1 MTPLTGDG
9 PGPTLAGVGRAG
21 PPVRGAIALKQV
33 GLDLA
38 VPPAQGV
45 VVLGM
50 HRSGTSLAAGLL
62 ELGGLRMCLQAD
74 LVEACWSNPT
84 GHRESRRLLAA
95 NDQLLAELGSAW
107 DRPPACDVSERLRAL
122 VPVLGESLRAEF
134 LASYPASGWIWKD
147 PRTAITLPFW
157 REVLPEF
164 AVVLM
169 LRNPL
174 EVAGSLE
181 RRNGLD
187 TKRSLELWES
197 YLSHAIAALSGLPV
211 MVSWYPSVL
220 TVPRAWVNR
229 VRDFLAG
236 HGLLPGPAD
245 WEAIEGLA
253 SRALH
258 HHRHDDIAVFAAD
271 AVTASQAGLYH
282 LLLQLPEQVDD
293 WPVRNVGA
301 RQVTSRPSSATASA
315 SASAT
320 AMATASAT
328 AEVADAPRVTPPGP
342 EPVRTV
348 WVAGFP
354 SRYGGADTELDHTI
368 DLWRSA
374 GFAVHLVPMFGA
386 TDEMVRSVIARG
398 CEVHAYRPGIFRD
411 RTVVSY
417 CNGEFLRLLP
427 EIVETGR
434 PGRVVWFNCMTW
446 PFENELRA
454 HEAGWIDVFGFVS
467 NYQESQLRPH
477 LERIA
482 PYKTFPY
489 RPYFNARRVPWQ
501 PREFAGIYGLGRISR
516 DDSAKFAPDTW
527 QIFDRVLVPANLR
540 KKVFILGHGPNA
552 AARIGLPPVGLD
564 WLTWSPDAIP
574 SADFYRRI
582 NTMIHKTGGSS
593 ESYCRVVV
601 EAYAHGVVPIVEDAY
616 ALPELVV
623 HGETGFRSSD
633 SDEMS
638 YLASV
643 LAFDERRHRAIAEA
657 GRRHL
662 EELVNQDAALRGWLE
677 VL

>member
-1 MTPLTGDG
+1 MGATVLER
-9 PGPTLAGVGRAG
+9 VGF
-21 PPVRGAIALKQV
+21 
-33 GLDLA
+33 DLA
-38 VPPAQGV
+38 APAQGV

-50 HRSGTSLAAGLL
+50 HRSGTSLAARLL
-62 ELGGLRMCLQAD
+62 ELGGLRMCPPAD
-74 LVEACWSNPT
+74 LVQVCWSNPT
-84 GHRESRRLLAA
+84 GHWESRRLLAA
-95 NDQLLAELGSAW
+95 NDKLLGELGSAW
-107 DRPPACDVSERLRAL
+107 DRPPADDAAERLRAL

-134 LASYPASGWIWKD
+134 LASYPVPGWIWKD

-157 REVLPEF
+157 RDVLPEL

-174 EVAGSLE
+174 EVAGSLQT
-181 RRNGLD
+181 RNGLD
-187 TKRSLELWES
+187 MKRSIELWES
-197 YLSHAIAALSGLPV
+197 YLTHAVTALSGLSV
-211 MVSWYPSVL
+211 VVSWYPSVL
-220 TVPRAWVNR
+220 AAPREWVGR
-229 VRDFLAG
+229 VREFLAR
-236 HGLLPGPAD
+236 HGLRPGPAD
-245 WEAIEGLA
+245 WQAIEDLA
-253 SRALH
+253 RPALR
-258 HHRHDDIAVFAAD
+258 HHRRDDVAVFADD
-271 AVTASQAGLYH
+271 AVTASQAELYH
-282 LLLQLPEQVDD
+282 LVLQLPELVDD
-293 WPVRNVGA
+293 WTVGDA
-301 RQVTSRPSSATASA
+301 GVTRVTSRPSSPAATPEFAG
-315 SASAT
+315 
-320 AMATASAT
+320 
-328 AEVADAPRVTPPGP
+328 APWVTSPG
-342 EPVRTV
+342 PVRTV

-386 TDEMVRSVIARG
+386 ADEMVRSVVARG
-398 CEVHAYRPGIFRD
+398 CEVHAYRPDIFRD
-411 RTVVSY
+411 RIVVSY

-427 EIVETGR
+427 EIVEAGR

-446 PFENELRA
+446 PFDNELRA

-467 NYQESQLRPH
+467 SYQESQLRPH

-482 PYKTFPY
+482 PYKTFEY
-489 RPYFNARRVPWQ
+489 RPYFNTRRVPWQ
-501 PREFAGIYGLGRISR
+501 PREFAGVYGLGRISR
-516 DDSAKFAPDTW
+516 DDAAKFAPDTW
-527 QIFDRVLVPANLR
+527 QIFDRVLVPTSLS
-540 KKVFILGHGPNA
+540 KKVFILGYGPNA
-552 AARIGLPPVGLD
+552 AARIGPAPAGLD

-574 SADFYRRI
+574 SAGFYHRI

-638 YLASV
+638 YFASV
-643 LAFDERRHRAIAEA
+643 LAFDEQRHRSMVEA

-662 EELVNQDAALRGWLE
+662 EEQLVDEDAALRGWLE